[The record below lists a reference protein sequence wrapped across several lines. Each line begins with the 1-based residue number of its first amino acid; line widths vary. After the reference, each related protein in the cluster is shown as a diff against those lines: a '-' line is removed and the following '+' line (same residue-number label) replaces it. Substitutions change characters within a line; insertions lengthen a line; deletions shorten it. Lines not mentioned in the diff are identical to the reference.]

1 MAVVNTTYPKVSF
14 CDKGTVLYPY
24 RRRLS
29 PLSGHLE
36 KTFMQQL
43 KQWLPKEIR
52 VVDDVCVYFS
62 EGLPPLSPDIA
73 LFVEGHP
80 EIRIDVEID
89 EPYEA
94 TTRKPIHYLTCGDV
108 FRDALMNRHGW
119 TVVRFAVCQVRK
131 EAMGC
136 ADFLS
141 MVISQ
146 LIAGEEGAEMKP
158 DNLTSI
164 PQWTRAEAQK
174 IAHRKSEE
182 GEGKQHD
189 TTCCALND
197 QERDSLNQVKA
208 FERTEEMLQKM
219 QTFKDAGQYE
229 QDAHIDFEPE
239 EHIYIRDGK
248 ERLLPVSTLIAYFF
262 EAFDALTAAERSASR
277 NQTSVEETLDKWDKI
292 GKMASEVGTF
302 VHAQTENYFQHGH
315 FDTDYPFTFNGE
327 TEHISVAREKQQFMD
342 FIRDYHIEPYR
353 QEWPVYDEKLNIAGT
368 IDLICKEADATF
380 TIYDWKRS
388 GKVVNAQGQ
397 PIVEAFGYKMSF
409 NGIRLPDTAFYHYC
423 IQQNL
428 YRYMLESHYGIK
440 IKAMNLVVLCPE
452 YPTYFVAEVPK
463 MDEVIE
469 QVVGVCKMKDLGHV
483 LIKM

>member
-136 ADFLS
+136 ADYLS

-353 QEWPVYDEKLNIAGT
+353 QEWPVYDEELNIAGT
-368 IDLICKEADATF
+368 IDLICKEADGTF

-428 YRYMLESHYGIK
+428 YRYMLERHYGIK

-469 QVVGVCKMKDLGHV
+469 QVVGECKKKDLGHV

>member
-136 ADFLS
+136 ADYLS

-353 QEWPVYDEKLNIAGT
+353 QEWPVYDEELNIAGT

-452 YPTYFVAEVPK
+452 YPNYFVAEVPK

>member
-136 ADFLS
+136 ADYLS

-189 TTCCALND
+189 ITCCALND

-239 EHIYIRDGK
+239 EHIYIRDGR

-315 FDTDYPFTFNGE
+315 FDTDYPFTFNGG

-353 QEWPVYDEKLNIAGT
+353 QEWPVYDEELNIAGT

>member
-136 ADFLS
+136 ADYLS

-182 GEGKQHD
+182 GEGNQHD

-197 QERDSLNQVKA
+197 QERDSLNQIKA

-219 QTFKDAGQYE
+219 QAFKDAGQYE

-262 EAFDALTAAERSASR
+262 EAFDALIAAERSASR

-353 QEWPVYDEKLNIAGT
+353 QEWPVYDEELNIAGT
-368 IDLICKEADATF
+368 IDLICKEADGTF

-452 YPTYFVAEVPK
+452 YPTYFVADVPK

>member
-62 EGLPPLSPDIA
+62 EGLPSLSPDIA

-136 ADFLS
+136 ADYLS

-208 FERTEEMLQKM
+208 FERTEEMMQKM
-219 QTFKDAGQYE
+219 QAFKDAGQYE

-239 EHIYIRDGK
+239 EHIYIRDGR

-353 QEWPVYDEKLNIAGT
+353 QEWPVYDEELNIAGT
-368 IDLICKEADATF
+368 IDLICKEADGTF

-469 QVVGVCKMKDLGHV
+469 QVVGVCKTKDLGHV

>member
-136 ADFLS
+136 ADYLS

-315 FDTDYPFTFNGE
+315 FDTDYPFTFNGG

-353 QEWPVYDEKLNIAGT
+353 QEWPVYDEELNIAGT

>member
-14 CDKGTVLYPY
+14 CDKGIVLYPY

-136 ADFLS
+136 ADYLS

-239 EHIYIRDGK
+239 EHIYIRDGR

-353 QEWPVYDEKLNIAGT
+353 QEWPVYDEELNIAGT
-368 IDLICKEADATF
+368 IDLICKEANATF

>member
-136 ADFLS
+136 ADYLS

-315 FDTDYPFTFNGE
+315 FDTDYPFTFNGG

-353 QEWPVYDEKLNIAGT
+353 QEWPVYDEELNIAGT

-409 NGIRLPDTAFYHYC
+409 NGIRLPDTALYHYC

>member
-36 KTFMQQL
+36 KTFIQQL

-136 ADFLS
+136 ADYLS

-197 QERDSLNQVKA
+197 QERDSLNQIKA

-327 TEHISVAREKQQFMD
+327 TEYISVAREKQQFMD

-353 QEWPVYDEKLNIAGT
+353 QEWPVYDEELNIAGT

>member
-62 EGLPPLSPDIA
+62 EGLPSLSPDIA

-136 ADFLS
+136 ADYLS

-189 TTCCALND
+189 TTCCNLND
-197 QERDSLNQVKA
+197 QERDSLNQIKA
-208 FERTEEMLQKM
+208 FERTEEMMQKM
-219 QTFKDAGQYE
+219 QAFKDAGQYE

-239 EHIYIRDGK
+239 EHIYICDGR

-353 QEWPVYDEKLNIAGT
+353 QEWPVYDEELNIAGT
-368 IDLICKEADATF
+368 IDLICKEADGTF

-469 QVVGVCKMKDLGHV
+469 QVVGVCKTKDLGHV

>member
-136 ADFLS
+136 ADYLS

-146 LIAGEEGAEMKP
+146 LIAGEEGAEMKS

-164 PQWTRAEAQK
+164 PQWTRTEAQK

-239 EHIYIRDGK
+239 EHIYICDGK

-353 QEWPVYDEKLNIAGT
+353 QEWPVYDEELNIAGT

>member
-136 ADFLS
+136 ADYLS

-239 EHIYIRDGK
+239 EHIYICDGK

-353 QEWPVYDEKLNIAGT
+353 QEWPVYDEELNIAGT

-469 QVVGVCKMKDLGHV
+469 QVVGVCKTKDLGHV

>member
-62 EGLPPLSPDIA
+62 EGLPSLSPDIA

-136 ADFLS
+136 ADYLS

-239 EHIYIRDGK
+239 EHIYICDGR

-302 VHAQTENYFQHGH
+302 VHAQTENYFQHGY
-315 FDTDYPFTFNGE
+315 FETDYPFTFNGE

-353 QEWPVYDEKLNIAGT
+353 QEWPVYDEELNIAGT
-368 IDLICKEADATF
+368 IDLICKEADGTF

-469 QVVGVCKMKDLGHV
+469 QVVGVCKTKDLGHV

>member
-136 ADFLS
+136 ADYLS

-327 TEHISVAREKQQFMD
+327 TEYISVAREKQQFMD

-353 QEWPVYDEKLNIAGT
+353 QEWPVYDEELNIAGT

-469 QVVGVCKMKDLGHV
+469 QVVGVCKTKDLGHV

>member
-136 ADFLS
+136 ADYLS

-189 TTCCALND
+189 TTCCAQND

-353 QEWPVYDEKLNIAGT
+353 QEWPVYDEELNIAGT

>member
-136 ADFLS
+136 ADYLS

-208 FERTEEMLQKM
+208 FERTEEILQKM

-327 TEHISVAREKQQFMD
+327 TEYISVAREKQQFMD

-353 QEWPVYDEKLNIAGT
+353 QEWPVYDEELNIAGT

>member
-136 ADFLS
+136 ADYLS

-146 LIAGEEGAEMKP
+146 LIAGEEGAEMKS

-189 TTCCALND
+189 TTCCNLND
-197 QERDSLNQVKA
+197 QERDSLNQIKA
-208 FERTEEMLQKM
+208 FERTEEMMQKM
-219 QTFKDAGQYE
+219 QAFKDAGQYE

-239 EHIYIRDGK
+239 EHIYIRDGR

-315 FDTDYPFTFNGE
+315 FETDYPFTFNGD

-353 QEWPVYDEKLNIAGT
+353 QEWPVYDEELNIAGT

-469 QVVGVCKMKDLGHV
+469 QVVGVCKTKDLGHV

>member
-136 ADFLS
+136 ADYLS

-146 LIAGEEGAEMKP
+146 LIAGEEGTEMKS

-197 QERDSLNQVKA
+197 QERDSLNQIKA

-239 EHIYIRDGK
+239 EHIYIRDGR

-327 TEHISVAREKQQFMD
+327 TEYISVAREKQQFMD

-353 QEWPVYDEKLNIAGT
+353 QEWPVYDEELNIAGT

-469 QVVGVCKMKDLGHV
+469 QVVGVCKTKDLGHV

>member
-136 ADFLS
+136 ADYLS

-158 DNLTSI
+158 ENLISI

-353 QEWPVYDEKLNIAGT
+353 QEWPVYDEELNIAGT

>member
-136 ADFLS
+136 ADYLS

-239 EHIYIRDGK
+239 EHIYIRDGR

-302 VHAQTENYFQHGH
+302 VHAQTEYYFQHGH

-353 QEWPVYDEKLNIAGT
+353 QEWPVYDEELNIAGT
-368 IDLICKEADATF
+368 IDLICKEADGTF

>member
-136 ADFLS
+136 ADYLS

-146 LIAGEEGAEMKP
+146 LIVGEERAEMKP

-353 QEWPVYDEKLNIAGT
+353 QEWPVYDEELNIAGT

>member
-136 ADFLS
+136 ADYLS

-146 LIAGEEGAEMKP
+146 LIPGEEGAEMKP